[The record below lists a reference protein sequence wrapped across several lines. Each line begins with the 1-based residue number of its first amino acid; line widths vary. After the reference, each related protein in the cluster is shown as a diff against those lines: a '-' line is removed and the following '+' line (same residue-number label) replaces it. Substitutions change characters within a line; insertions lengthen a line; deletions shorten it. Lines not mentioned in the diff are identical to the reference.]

1 MVLALVGFTKVGH
14 VGWGGVISLLPVPG
28 DAEAATPRRF
38 GPGSQAEPREDHGP
52 GPRGILDSGLG
63 FGCCHQR
70 RPAMTRHLIDHRSP
84 SQGSRVRHFMRLS
97 RAERPAWHRSE
108 SFTGNS
114 RLVHYCRIAR
124 GWTV

>member
-1 MVLALVGFTKVGH
+1 M
-14 VGWGGVISLLPVPG
+14 
-28 DAEAATPRRF
+28 
-38 GPGSQAEPREDHGP
+38 GPWRIAVKWREP
-52 GPRGILDSGLG
+52 GLG
-63 FGCCHQR
+63 EMAILGYVGIPFQ
-70 RPAMTRHLIDHRSP
+70 PQEDSMTRHLIDHRSP

-97 RAERPAWHRSE
+97 RAESPAWHRSE